1 MSGGVDSS
9 VAAALL
15 KKQGYEVIGITMCFN
30 LPESLKKRPVCC
42 GMPGIED
49 ARRVAHKLGIRH
61 YVLNMQKDLEKW
73 VIKDF
78 CQEYLKGRTPNPC
91 VRCNQYLKFDLLLKK
106 ALSLDARFLA
116 TGHYAR
122 IKKSQNYMLKKAK
135 DKTKDQS
142 YFLYRISQGQ
152 LKHIIFPL
160 GNLLKLEV
168 RELAREFDLPV
179 AEKLASQE
187 ICFLAN
193 ADYRGFLLR
202 RLSQMKN
209 NAPACRQAG
218 INADIKSGIVVDK
231 QGNILGRHR
240 GIAFYTIGQR
250 EGLGIAKGYPLYIT
264 EIDAHKN
271 QITAAKKED
280 AYSRGFLLKEPHF
293 IFKALNPALSEK
305 IKEAIFSRKG
315 GVKKKVAV
323 RVRIRYNHKEALAD
337 IAAWGDK
344 IKVCFRKPQ
353 FAVTP
358 GQSAVFYDKDIVLG
372 GGIIDKVLN

>member
-1 MSGGVDSS
+1 MNKRVVVAMSGGVDSS

-30 LPESLKKRPVCC
+30 LSESPKKRPICC
-42 GMPGIED
+42 GMQGIED
-49 ARRVAHKLGIRH
+49 ARGVAHKLGIRH

-73 VIKDF
+73 VVKDF
-78 CQEYLKGRTPNPC
+78 FKEYLKGRTPNPC

-106 ALSLDARFLA
+106 ALSLDARLLA

-122 IKKSQNYMLKKAK
+122 IKKNQNYILKKAK

-152 LKHIIFPL
+152 LRHIIFPL
-160 GNLLKLEV
+160 GNLLKVEV

-179 AEKLASQE
+179 SEKLASQE
-187 ICFLAN
+187 ICFLPDN
-193 ADYRGFLLR
+193 DYRGFLIR
-202 RLSQMKN
+202 RLSWMKN
-209 NAPACRQAG
+209 NAPHLLRQVG
-218 INADIKSGIVVDK
+218 ITADIQPGLIVDK
-231 QGNILGRHR
+231 QGNILGQHR

-250 EGLGIAKGYPLYIT
+250 EGLGIAKGYPLYISKIDPRKN
-264 EIDAHKN
+264 EITVGRKD
-271 QITAAKKED
+271 D
-280 AYSRGFLLKEPHF
+280 VYSREFFIKEPHF
-293 IFKALNPALSEK
+293 ISEPL
-305 IKEAIFSRKG
+305 
-315 GVKKKVAV
+315 KKKVAA
-323 RVRIRYNHKEALAD
+323 RVRIRYNHREARAD
-337 IAAWGDK
+337 IVLLKNK

-372 GGIIDKVLN
+372 GGIIGKVLN